1 MTRPRLAATALL
13 GLLAALIAHGPAS
26 AQQNDISPLPV
37 DPATS
42 PLRCLQQPEAPLEYP
57 AEARRLQ
64 LDGTVRVGLAFTAPD
79 RPPEVEVLARF
90 ADERFVNAVRE
101 RVAAYRL
108 PCQAAARGTV
118 RAVQTFVFRLR
129 EPVPVRWS
137 QPVELQDTGRA
148 RAMRACLRTP
158 DDQLQVNASR
168 FDQKTVGNVLVRMT
182 FTAPDQPPE
191 VQALYASTSGNTQDA
206 ILDRARSYRLPCLSA
221 EDRPMSFVQHFIYRK
236 HDAGRASFKDEVT
249 LGEFLSNIKGIR
261 QQQAEFDFNT
271 MNCPFT
277 VAWTLGKPA
286 LANRVGEIGTERD
299 PNRAEFLAWLAGL
312 EMDLT
317 PDRFEHL
324 LGRMVKIK
332 VACGTLRLQPA
343 TTAAAA
349 PLAP

>member
-118 RAVQTFVFRLR
+118 RAVQTFIFRLR

-148 RAMRACLRTP
+148 RALRACLRTP

-206 ILDRARSYRLPCLSA
+206 ILDLTARAIEQGQDEGVVRRGNPLAIARGLLLAAHGYVLSA
-221 EDRPMSFVQHFIYRK
+221 QTMVDDDVTEEEL
-236 HDAGRASFKDEVT
+236 DAE
-249 LGEFLSNIKGIR
+249 
-261 QQQAEFDFNT
+261 
-271 MNCPFT
+271 
-277 VAWTLGKPA
+277 
-286 LANRVGEIGTERD
+286 LA
-299 PNRAEFLAWLAGL
+299 
-312 EMDLT
+312 
-317 PDRFEHL
+317 HL
-324 LGRMVKIK
+324 LTRS
-332 VACGTLRLQPA
+332 LQP
-343 TTAAAA
+343 
-349 PLAP
+349 